1 VTRPP
6 HITLATI
13 MTATKT
19 PSQNKLPHKPHT
31 HNHKPMTKISASNEL
46 AEYTNSIRDYLEAHR
61 NSRESSPEFLW
72 KDLPSKDRSGSVSSN
87 GNGNGVKK
95 SASISSKS
103 SHTSTKSSSSKK
115 HYMS

>member
-1 VTRPP
+1 
-6 HITLATI
+6 
-13 MTATKT
+13 
-19 PSQNKLPHKPHT
+19 
-31 HNHKPMTKISASNEL
+31 MTKISASNEL

-72 KDLPSKDRSGSVSSN
+72 KDLPSTDRSGSVSSN
-87 GNGNGVKK
+87 NGNGVTVKK
-95 SASISSKS
+95 SSSISSKS